1 MTRMRR
7 CLALVVLLTGGLP
20 VPLLAAPQS
29 SEESPFSGTWVAN
42 IAKSKRHPNHQFQ
55 SATMEFA
62 VVGNTVTLK
71 HGGVNAGGQQESATI
86 VLEADGK
93 EHPIPQAPGVTVV
106 TRWVGP
112 RVLQSIGKSAGAQVG
127 EQTYRQAAAGGST
140 LVRGPRRGEAIHEV
154 QAISGLRAIRFAP
167 PPPTGCGRA
176 WPDGVGRGPWRGRAR
191 PCGRGKFGRPA

>member
-7 CLALVVLLTGGLP
+7 CLALVVLLTEGLP

-127 EQTYRQAAAGGST
+127 EQTYEVST
-140 LVRGPRRGEAIHEV
+140 DGKTLTAKV
-154 QAISGLRAIRFAP
+154 SGVDASGTRFDQVIVFD
-167 PPPTGCGRA
+167 R
-176 WPDGVGRGPWRGRAR
+176 
-191 PCGRGKFGRPA
+191 K